1 MKRSGGYRYVVTLKN
16 KSDLD
21 DFYSEM
27 ESSNG
32 TENIPNRKVQCL
44 LKRPLSRS
52 THYQLT
58 DEEASKLKNDDRVL
72 CVEEQNKAIK
82 SKLCWDEPQNA
93 NWDKNPESIN
103 DKNWALKRCI
113 DAEQTSN
120 WGTDGTSEIT
130 GSVNTTSSGKN
141 VDIIIVDSHIDH
153 THSEFSDG
161 NGGSRVIQENWFK
174 EEYRTIVDP
183 NKERNIPDNYYYT
196 NMTGADHGT
205 HVAGIAA
212 GNTQGWAR
220 DANIYNIG
228 FDSSIITGDFTPADW
243 RAMLYEFIQAFHETK
258 LINPATGRKN
268 PTIINASYSLGIG
281 PIYLYNDIPS
291 VGTEMVVLF
300 RHRGDMIPIGG
311 DSDNRKE
318 TLEKRRV
325 PVTGNDEDGK
335 GNYIPDPSAR
345 SAEVENDIKDLI
357 DMGVI
362 IVAAASNDSFSMDV
376 EGGDDYDNYIAY
388 MKLNE
393 AGIIYPYPVYWPNRG
408 ATPGAA
414 EGVICVGSVGAK
426 VAEYKSDFSNF
437 EKRVDIW
444 APGSNIMSSVP
455 SSNYKYSRTGG
466 SQPWPSSDFY
476 CEWYYADPPYT
487 PETFSGMYIVWE
499 GQVVYASQAD
509 SGDTEPLPEGDN
521 RIFIGNGF
529 VYEVGSV
536 KGDHG
541 DDFTVAYSYEVKR
554 YGLGNLNGTSMASPQ
569 VAGLL
574 ACLAEQWPTMKQA
587 DALQFLKEGSKS
599 QVGNNLPADKSV
611 TQSPYEAFGDGNNRY
626 VYYVYKRPQTGTV
639 YPHPNHTNRNVNT
652 SGIKYPRS
660 RYRIVKGY

>member
-72 CVEEQNKAIK
+72 CVEEQNKEMK

-93 NWDKNPESIN
+93 NWDKNPESID

-113 DAEQTSN
+113 DGQQTSN

-130 GSVNTTSSGKN
+130 GSVNTTSSGRN
-141 VDIIIVDSHIDH
+141 VDIIIVDSHIDPN
-153 THSEFSDG
+153 HSEFSDG

-174 EEYRTIVDP
+174 EEYRSIVDP
-183 NKERNIPDNYYYT
+183 TNEHNIPNNYSYS
-196 NMTGADHGT
+196 NMTSAHHGT

-228 FDSSIITGDFTPADW
+228 FDSSIVSGDFTFPVW
-243 RAMLYEFIQAFHETK
+243 SAMLYEFIQAFHETK
-258 LINPATGRKN
+258 EINPATGRKN
-268 PTIINASYSLGIG
+268 PTIVNGSYTLQIG
-281 PIYLYNDIPS
+281 PIYLYNFIPS
-291 VGTEMVVLF
+291 VGTEMVESI
-300 RHRGDMIPIGG
+300 RYRG
-311 DSDNRKE
+311 SDINIMGNSDERKVMVE
-318 TLEKRRV
+318 DRRV
-325 PVTGNDEDGK
+325 SVTGNDDK
-335 GNYIPDPSAR
+335 GNYIPNPPAR

-362 IVAAASNDSFSMDV
+362 IVAAASNDSFSIDV
-376 EGGDDYDNYIAY
+376 EGGDDYDNFIAY
-388 MKLNE
+388 KKRHEN
-393 AGIIYPYPVYWPNRG
+393 GIIYNYPLYYPNRG

-414 EGVICVGSVGAK
+414 EGVICVGSVGTK
-426 VAEYKSDFSNF
+426 VAEYKSSFSNF
-437 EKRVDIW
+437 DKRVDIW

-455 SSNYKYSRTGG
+455 PSNYKYSRTGG

-476 CEWYYADPPYT
+476 CEWYFADPPFT
-487 PETFSGMYIVWE
+487 PQTFSGMYIVWE
-499 GQVVYASQAD
+499 GQVVYASQAA
-509 SGDTEPLPEGDN
+509 SGDTEPVPEGDN

-536 KGDHG
+536 KGDHS

-574 ACLAEQWPTMKQA
+574 ACLAEQWNTMKQA

-599 QVGNNLPADKSV
+599 QVGNNLPAGNSV
-611 TQSPYEAFGDGNNRY
+611 TESPYEAFGDGNNRY
-626 VYYVYKRPQTGTV
+626 VHYVYKRPQTGTV
-639 YPHPNHTNRNVNT
+639 YPHPNYANRNVNT
-652 SGIKYPRS
+652 SGIKYPRV
-660 RYRIVKGY
+660 RYTVIK